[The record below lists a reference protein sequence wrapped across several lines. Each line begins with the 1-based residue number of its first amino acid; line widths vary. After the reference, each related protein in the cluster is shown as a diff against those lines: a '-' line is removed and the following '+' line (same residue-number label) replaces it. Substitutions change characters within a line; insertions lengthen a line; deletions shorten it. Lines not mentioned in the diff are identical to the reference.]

1 VKKFFRFCLWLIGI
15 LITIV
20 LLVFI
25 AFQVSPRPGAYL
37 IGHMFNQEV
46 TITDPDAYDKSLSQ
60 ISVKN
65 DLTYDSDY
73 DRSTFDIYYPKDTT
87 EAVPVVFWV
96 HGGGY
101 VGGDKE
107 GTKEFAAYLADQG
120 QVAVVS
126 LNYEWAPSLEY
137 PGQVKQINQA
147 YQSIK
152 KDADKY
158 PMLDFNRVIF
168 GGDSAGSQIAG
179 QFLAIQTNSD
189 YAKDMQMEQVIPAKD
204 IKGFISY
211 CGPVDLKQMAHQSS
225 DDRFM
230 KFFVKTVAWSL
241 LGTKDWKNSSELQQ
255 VSLVDKLTKDFPPTY
270 ITDGNAFSFQDQGI
284 AFDQQLTEL
293 GVPVQSLFYKDV
305 EKEVTHEYQFDY
317 SMEESQTCFDQ
328 TLDFLKNV
336 MLK

>member
-1 VKKFFRFCLWLIGI
+1 MKKILRVCLWLVGI
-15 LITIV
+15 LVTLALVV
-20 LLVFI
+20 LI

-37 IGHMFNQEV
+37 IGKMFNDEV
-46 TITDPDAYDKSLSQ
+46 MITDETAYQKSLPHVT
-60 ISVKN
+60 VKN
-65 DLTYDSDY
+65 DLTYTSDY
-73 DRSTFDIYYPKDTT
+73 DRSTFDLYYPQGASK
-87 EAVPVVFWV
+87 VPVVFWV

-107 GTKEFAAYLADQG
+107 GAKEFATYLADRG

-152 KDADKY
+152 KEAAQY
-158 PMLDFNRVIF
+158 PMLDFKKVIF

-189 YAKDMQMEQVIPAKD
+189 YAKDMKMTQVIPSGD

-211 CGPVDLKQMAHQSS
+211 CGPVDLKQMAHQTS

-241 LGTKDWKNSSELQQ
+241 LGTKDWKNSKELQQ
-255 VSLVDKLTKDFPPTY
+255 VSLVNKLTKELPPTY
-270 ITDGNAFSFQDQGI
+270 ITDGNAYSFQDQGI
-284 AFDQQLTEL
+284 AFDQKLQEL
-293 GVPVQSLFYKDV
+293 DVPVKSLFYKDV
-305 EKEVTHEYQFDY
+305 PEAVNHEYQFDY
-317 SMEESQTCFDQ
+317 SLEESKKCLDE

-336 MLK
+336 ML